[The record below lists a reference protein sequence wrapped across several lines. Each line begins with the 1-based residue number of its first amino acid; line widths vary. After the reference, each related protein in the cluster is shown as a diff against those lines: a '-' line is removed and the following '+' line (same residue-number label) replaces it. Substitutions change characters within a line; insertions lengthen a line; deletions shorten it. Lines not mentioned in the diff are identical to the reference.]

1 MDEQTDPSAIRSIAV
16 TTGDVVT
23 AIERS
28 LRSEDEVVLRVTPP
42 FAGRMRARIHRAGDD
57 EYGEPA
63 PIHVHPTDLV
73 DDVPAYPEPA
83 ETEDDLRSDPDREYT
98 PDRHREYQQQVVEE
112 WRARI
117 DERIVQETTLR
128 WDGGSHR
135 VTVKRLG

>member
-16 TTGDVVT
+16 TAGDVVT

-28 LRSEDEVVLRVTPP
+28 LRSKDDVVLRVTPP

-57 EYGEPA
+57 QYGEPA
-63 PIHVHPTDLV
+63 PIHVDPTDLV

-83 ETEDDLRSDPDREYT
+83 ETEDDLRSDPDREYA
-98 PDRHREYQQQVVEE
+98 PDRHREYHQQVVEE

-117 DERIVQETTLR
+117 GERIVEETTLQ